1 MHGIVR
7 GLPFKHYASLVAA
20 VQYLNSDCVTP
31 EDLVK
36 AEKLIIKYMSY
47 FEDLC
52 DKNFMTLNFHL
63 LLHLVQLVKEM
74 GALWV
79 TSCFNQEGLNAVI
92 LNLVHGTRCAEVQIA
107 SSILTCLGLS
117 DLVDNLKEGDSKSF
131 CRNLMQPPKMEFL
144 LKLGTQQ

>member
-1 MHGIVR
+1 MHGIVG

-144 LKLGTQQ
+144 LKLET